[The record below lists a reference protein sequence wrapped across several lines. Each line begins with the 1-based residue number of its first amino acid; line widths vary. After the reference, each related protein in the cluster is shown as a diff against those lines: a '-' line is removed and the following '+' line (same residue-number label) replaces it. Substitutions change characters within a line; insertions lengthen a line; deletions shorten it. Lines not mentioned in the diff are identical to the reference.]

1 MSEGCDWSL
10 ATNGLGE
17 DYNITRMTF
26 KNHGC
31 CGHAFA
37 AIDGALALSNQHQF
51 DPADILNIRVD
62 GYSATVDICGSN
74 THATPYEGRFSVPY
88 LVATALTHGSA
99 RLDAFTEARLTDPA
113 PTALTA
119 KVDSAWP
126 PRGPV
131 VHQNAGRQRSRA
143 LSEDAAWRSGYA
155 ADRR

>member
-62 GYSATVDICGSN
+62 GYSATVVLTLLMIITMTLSDVMNN
-74 THATPYEGRFSVPY
+74 T
-88 LVATALTHGSA
+88 ATAVIA
-99 RLDAFTEARLTDPA
+99 
-113 PTALTA
+113 
-119 KVDSAWP
+119 
-126 PRGPV
+126 
-131 VHQNAGRQRSRA
+131 A
-143 LSEDAAWRSGYA
+143 LSRC
-155 ADRR
+155 